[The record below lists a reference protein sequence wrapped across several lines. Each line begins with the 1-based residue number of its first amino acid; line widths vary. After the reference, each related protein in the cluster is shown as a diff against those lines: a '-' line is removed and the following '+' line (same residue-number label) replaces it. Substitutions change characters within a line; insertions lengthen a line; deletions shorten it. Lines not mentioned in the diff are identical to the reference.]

1 MAHRI
6 ADELVR
12 RLVEVGVE
20 RIYGVVGD
28 SLNPV
33 TDALR
38 LNGKLQWIHVR
49 NEESGAFAAGAEAQ
63 LSGKLAACAGSCG
76 PGNLH
81 LINGLFDAHRSN
93 APVLAIASHIPTSEI
108 GTGYFQETHPQNLFQ
123 ECSHYCEMITNPAQ
137 FERVLHIAMQSALGK
152 GGVGVIV
159 LPGDVGGAELPADG
173 SVRSLVSRRPSI
185 RPGEKDLA
193 RLADL
198 INSSKKV
205 ALFCGIGCENAHDEV
220 IALAEKVKAPVGHTY
235 RGKPFIEYDNP
246 YTVGMTGM
254 IGFGMAYEAIHE
266 CDLLLLLGT
275 DFPYDKFLPTKTKIA
290 QIDIRV
296 DRLGRRR
303 KLDLGIWGDVRETLQ
318 ALLPMLN
325 AKADRE
331 YLDATLRK
339 HKEKLRKMNVYVDHV
354 GKRLP
359 MHPEPVAAALSEA
372 AAPDAIF
379 TADTGMCNV
388 WSARYIKASKGRR
401 IIGSF
406 NHGSMANA
414 LPMAIGAQC
423 AYPGRQ
429 VVAMCGDGGFA
440 MLMGDL
446 LTITQYNLPIKILV
460 FDNSALG
467 MVKLEMETGGF
478 PDFQTDLKNP
488 NFAKLAEAVGMMG
501 VRIENPADL
510 TSGLK
515 KALQHPGPALIDVVT
530 DPNAL
535 SIPSHADRSQAVGFA
550 LGLGKMVLAGNLEEV
565 IDTVKG
571 NIRHI
576 GESLESIKNGF
587 GDSWARLCRDNF
599 HRTAT
604 PVGLPPAQVEVWQS
618 PA

>member
-1 MAHRI
+1 MAHRV

-12 RLVEVGVE
+12 RLAEAGVE

-38 LNGKLQWIHVR
+38 LNTNVKWIHVR
-49 NEESGAFAAGAEAQ
+49 NEEAGAFAAGAEAQ
-63 LSGKLAACAGSCG
+63 LTGKLAACGGSCG

-93 APVLAIASHIPTSEI
+93 APVLAIASHIPSSEI
-108 GTGYFQETHPQNLFQ
+108 GTAYFQETHPQNLFQ
-123 ECSHYCEMITNPAQ
+123 ECSYYCELISNPAQ
-137 FERVLHIAMQSALGK
+137 FERVLHIAMQHAAGLS
-152 GGVGVIV
+152 GVGVIV
-159 LPGDVGGAELPADG
+159 LPGDIAGADLPPESAP
-173 SVRSLVSRRPSI
+173 RSIVSRRPSI
-185 RPGEKDLA
+185 RPGDKDLA
-193 RLADL
+193 KLADL
-198 INSSKKV
+198 VNSSKKV
-205 ALFCGIGCENAHDEV
+205 ALFCGIGCDKAHDEV
-220 IALAEKVKAPVGHTY
+220 VALAEKVKAPVGHSY
-235 RGKPFIEYDNP
+235 RGKPFVEYDNP
-246 YTVGMTGM
+246 YDVGMTGM

-266 CDLLLLLGT
+266 CDLLILLGT

-296 DRLGRRR
+296 ERLGRRSR
-303 KLDLGIWGDVRETLQ
+303 LDLGIWGDVRETLQ
-318 ALLPMLN
+318 ALLPLLDT
-325 AKADRE
+325 KKDRE
-331 YLDATLRK
+331 YLDATLRQ

-354 GKRLP
+354 GTRLP
-359 MHPEPVAAALSEA
+359 MHPEPVAATLSEV

-388 WSARYIKASKGRR
+388 WSARYIKATKDRR

-414 LPMAIGAQC
+414 LPQAIGAQC
-423 AYPGRQ
+423 AYPDRQ
-429 VVAMCGDGGFA
+429 VISMSGDGGLA

-446 LTITQYNLPIKILV
+446 LTITQYDLPIKVLV
-460 FDNSALG
+460 FDNGALG

-488 NFAKLAEAVGMMG
+488 NFAKLAEAIGMMG
-501 VRIENPADL
+501 VRIEKPTDL

-515 KALQHPGPALIDVVT
+515 RALEHKGPALIDVVT

-550 LGLGKMVLAGNLEEV
+550 LALGKMVLAGNIDEV
-565 IDTVKG
+565 VATVEG
-571 NIRHI
+571 NIRHT
-576 GESLESIKNGF
+576 GESLESI
-587 GDSWARLCRDNF
+587 
-599 HRTAT
+599 
-604 PVGLPPAQVEVWQS
+604 
-618 PA
+618 

>member
-1 MAHRI
+1 MAHRV

-12 RLVEVGVE
+12 RLAEAGVE

-38 LNGKLQWIHVR
+38 LNTKVKWIHVR
-49 NEESGAFAAGAEAQ
+49 NEEAGAFAAGAEAQ
-63 LSGKLAACAGSCG
+63 LTGKLAACGGSCG

-93 APVLAIASHIPTSEI
+93 APVLAIASHIPSSEI
-108 GTGYFQETHPQNLFQ
+108 GTAYFQETHPQNLFQ
-123 ECSHYCEMITNPAQ
+123 ECSYYCELISNPAQ
-137 FERVLHIAMQSALGK
+137 FERVLHIAMQHAAGLS
-152 GGVGVIV
+152 GVGVIV
-159 LPGDVGGAELPADG
+159 LPGDIAGADLPPESAP
-173 SVRSLVSRRPSI
+173 RSIVSRRPSI
-185 RPGEKDLA
+185 RPGDKDLA
-193 RLADL
+193 KLADL

-205 ALFCGIGCENAHDEV
+205 ALFCGIGCDKAHDEV
-220 IALAEKVKAPVGHTY
+220 VALAEKVKAPVGHSY
-235 RGKPFIEYDNP
+235 RGKPFVEYDNP
-246 YTVGMTGM
+246 YDVGMTGM

-266 CDLLLLLGT
+266 CDLLILLGT

-296 DRLGRRR
+296 ERLGRRSR
-303 KLDLGIWGDVRETLQ
+303 LDLGIWGDVRETLQ
-318 ALLPMLN
+318 ALLPLLDT
-325 AKADRE
+325 KKDRE
-331 YLDATLRK
+331 YLDATLRQ

-354 GKRLP
+354 GTRLP
-359 MHPEPVAAALSEA
+359 MHPEPVAATLSEV

-388 WSARYIKASKGRR
+388 WSARYIKATKDRR

-414 LPMAIGAQC
+414 LPQAIGAQC
-423 AYPGRQ
+423 AYPDRQ
-429 VVAMCGDGGFA
+429 VISMSGDGGLA

-446 LTITQYNLPIKILV
+446 LTITQYDLPIKVLV
-460 FDNSALG
+460 FDNGALG

-488 NFAKLAEAVGMMG
+488 NFAKLAEAIGMMG
-501 VRIENPADL
+501 VRIEKPTDL

-515 KALQHPGPALIDVVT
+515 RALEHKGPALIDVVT

-550 LGLGKMVLAGNLEEV
+550 LALGKMVLAGNIDEV
-565 IDTVKG
+565 VATVEG
-571 NIRHI
+571 NIRHT
-576 GESLESIKNGF
+576 GESLESI
-587 GDSWARLCRDNF
+587 
-599 HRTAT
+599 
-604 PVGLPPAQVEVWQS
+604 
-618 PA
+618 

>member
-1 MAHRI
+1 MPHRI
-6 ADELVR
+6 ADELIR
-12 RLVEVGVE
+12 RLAQAGVE

-38 LNGKLQWIHVR
+38 LNNKVKWIHVR
-49 NEESGAFAAGAEAQ
+49 NEEVGAFAANAEAQ
-63 LSGKLAACAGSCG
+63 LTGKLAACGGSCG

-93 APVLAIASHIPTSEI
+93 APVLAIASHIPSSEI

-123 ECSHYCEMITNPAQ
+123 ECSHYCELISNPAQ
-137 FERVLHIAMQSALGK
+137 FERVLHIAMQSAIGK

-159 LPGDVGGAELPADG
+159 LPGDIAGMEAPAEVA
-173 SVRSLVSRRPSI
+173 SRSLVTQRPSI
-185 RPGEKDLA
+185 RPSDKDLA

-220 IALAEKVKAPVGHTY
+220 VALAEKVKAPVGHSY
-235 RGKPFIEYDNP
+235 RGKPFVEYDNP
-246 YTVGMTGM
+246 YDVGMTGM

-296 DRLGRRR
+296 ERLGRRS
-303 KLDLGIWGDVRETLQ
+303 KLDLGIWGDVQETLQ
-318 ALLPMLN
+318 ALLPMLDT
-325 AKADRE
+325 KQDRDF
-331 YLDATLRK
+331 LGAVLGK
-339 HKEKLRKMNVYVDHV
+339 HKEKIRKMNVYVDHV

-359 MHPEPVAAALSEA
+359 MHPEPVAAALSEV

-388 WSARYIKASKGRR
+388 WSARYIKATKDRR
-401 IIGSF
+401 LIGSF

-414 LPMAIGAQC
+414 LPQAIGAQC
-423 AYPGRQ
+423 AYPRRQ
-429 VVAMCGDGGFA
+429 VISMSGDGGFA

-446 LTITQYNLPIKILV
+446 LTLTQYNLPIKVLV
-460 FDNSALG
+460 FDNGALG
-467 MVKLEMETGGF
+467 MVKLEMETAGF
-478 PDFQTDLKNP
+478 PDYQTDLKNP
-488 NFAKLAEAVGMMG
+488 NFAKLAEAVGLMG
-501 VRIENPADL
+501 VRIENPTDL

-515 KALQHPGPALIDVVT
+515 KALEHPGPALIDVVT

-550 LGLGKMVLAGNLEEV
+550 LALGKMVLAGDLDEV
-565 IDTVKG
+565 VETVEG
-571 NIRHI
+571 NIRHV
-576 GESLESIKNGF
+576 GESV
-587 GDSWARLCRDNF
+587 DSL
-599 HRTAT
+599 
-604 PVGLPPAQVEVWQS
+604 
-618 PA
+618 

>member
-1 MAHRI
+1 MPHRI
-6 ADELVR
+6 ADALVS
-12 RLVEVGVE
+12 RLAEAGVE

-38 LNGKLQWIHVR
+38 LNNKVKWIHVR
-49 NEESGAFAAGAEAQ
+49 NEEAGAFAAGAEAQ
-63 LSGKLAACAGSCG
+63 LTGKLTACAGSCG

-93 APVLAIASHIPTSEI
+93 APVLAIASHIPSSEI

-123 ECSHYCEMITNPAQ
+123 ECSHYCEMISNTAQ
-137 FERVLHIAMQSALGK
+137 FERVLHIAMQNAIGK

-159 LPGDVGGAELPADG
+159 LPGDVAGAEVPAQAG
-173 SVRSLVSRRPSI
+173 SRSLVTKRPSI
-185 RPGEKDLA
+185 RPSEKDLA
-193 RLADL
+193 QLADL
-198 INSSKKV
+198 INSARKV
-205 ALFCGIGCENAHDEV
+205 ALFGGIGCENAHDEV
-220 IALAEKVKAPVGHTY
+220 VALAEKVKAPVGHTY
-235 RGKPFIEYDNP
+235 RGKPFVEYNNP
-246 YTVGMTGM
+246 YDVGMTGM

-296 DRLGRRR
+296 ERLGRRC

-318 ALLPMLN
+318 ALLPMVN
-325 AKADRE
+325 QRSDRNF
-331 YLDATLRK
+331 LDTTLGK
-339 HKEKLRKMNVYVDHV
+339 HKEKLRKMNVYVDHI

-359 MHPEPVAAALSEA
+359 MHPEPVAAALSEI
-372 AAPDAIF
+372 AAPNAIF

-388 WSARYIKASKGRR
+388 WSARYIKATKDRR
-401 IIGSF
+401 LIGSF

-414 LPMAIGAQC
+414 LPQAIGAQC

-429 VVAMCGDGGFA
+429 VISMSGDGGFA

-446 LTITQYNLPIKILV
+446 LTLTQYDLPIKVLV
-460 FDNSALG
+460 FNNGALG

-478 PDFQTDLKNP
+478 PDYQTDLKNP

-515 KALQHPGPALIDVVT
+515 KALQHPGSALIDVVT

-550 LGLGKMVLAGNLEEV
+550 LAMGKMILSGNIEEV
-565 IDTVKG
+565 VDTIEG

-576 GESLESIKNGF
+576 GESLESI
-587 GDSWARLCRDNF
+587 
-599 HRTAT
+599 
-604 PVGLPPAQVEVWQS
+604 
-618 PA
+618 

>member
-1 MAHRI
+1 
-6 ADELVR
+6 
-12 RLVEVGVE
+12 VE

-38 LNGKLQWIHVR
+38 LNNKVKWIHVR
-49 NEESGAFAAGAEAQ
+49 NEEAGAFAAGAEAQ
-63 LSGKLAACAGSCG
+63 LTGKLTACAGSCG

-93 APVLAIASHIPTSEI
+93 APVLAIASHIPSSEI

-137 FERVLHIAMQSALGK
+137 FERVLHIAMQSAIGK

-159 LPGDVGGAELPADG
+159 LPGDVVGMEATAG
-173 SVRSLVSRRPSI
+173 SASRSLVTKRPSI
-185 RPGEKDLA
+185 RPSDKDLA
-193 RLADL
+193 KLADL
-198 INSSKKV
+198 INSAKKV

-220 IALAEKVKAPVGHTY
+220 VALAEKVKAPVGHTY
-235 RGKPFIEYDNP
+235 RGKPFVEYNNP
-246 YTVGMTGM
+246 YDVGMTGM
-254 IGFGMAYEAIHE
+254 IGYGMAYEAIHE

-296 DRLGRRR
+296 ERLGRRS

-318 ALLPMLN
+318 ALLPMVN
-325 AKADRE
+325 QRADRNF
-331 YLDATLRK
+331 LDTTLGK
-339 HKEKLRKMNVYVDHV
+339 HKEKLRKMNVYVDHI
-354 GKRLP
+354 GTRLP
-359 MHPEPVAAALSEA
+359 MHPEPVAAALNEA

-388 WSARYIKASKGRR
+388 WSARYIKATKDRR
-401 IIGSF
+401 LIGSF

-414 LPMAIGAQC
+414 LPQSIGAQC

-429 VVAMCGDGGFA
+429 VIAMCGDGGLA
-440 MLMGDL
+440 MLMGEL
-446 LTITQYNLPIKILV
+446 LTLTQYNLPIKLLV
-460 FDNSALG
+460 FNNSALG

-478 PDFQTDLKNP
+478 PDYQTDLKNP
-488 NFAKLAEAVGMMG
+488 NFAKLAEAIGMMG

-510 TSGLK
+510 TSGFK
-515 KALQHPGPALIDVVT
+515 KALAHPGPALIDVVT

-535 SIPSHADRSQAVGFA
+535 SIPSHADKSQAVGFA
-550 LGLGKMVLAGNLEEV
+550 LAMGKMILSGNIEEV
-565 IDTVKG
+565 VATIEG
-571 NIRHI
+571 NVRHVR
-576 GESLESIKNGF
+576 ESLESI
-587 GDSWARLCRDNF
+587 
-599 HRTAT
+599 
-604 PVGLPPAQVEVWQS
+604 
-618 PA
+618 

>member
-1 MAHRI
+1 MAHRV
-6 ADELVR
+6 ADELIR
-12 RLVEVGVE
+12 RLAEAGVE

-38 LNGKLQWIHVR
+38 LNGKVQWIHVR
-49 NEESGAFAAGAEAQ
+49 HEETGAFAAGAEAQ
-63 LSGKLAACAGSCG
+63 LTGKIAACAGSCG

-108 GTGYFQETHPQNLFQ
+108 GTAYFQETHPEILFK
-123 ECSHYCEMITNPAQ
+123 ECSHYCELISNPKQ
-137 FERVLHIAMQSALGK
+137 FERVLHIAMQSAIGK

-159 LPGDVGGAELPADG
+159 LPGDVGGADLPAEG
-173 SVRSLVSRRPSI
+173 SPRSLVGRRPTV
-185 RPGEKDLA
+185 RPGEKELA
-193 RLADL
+193 RLAEL

-205 ALFCGIGCENAHDEV
+205 ALFCGIGCDNAHDEV
-220 IALAEKVKAPVGHTY
+220 VALAEKVKSPVGHSY
-235 RGKPFIEYDNP
+235 RGKPFVEYNNP
-246 YTVGMTGM
+246 FDVGMTGM

-275 DFPYDKFLPTKTKIA
+275 DFPYDKFLPTKPKIA

-296 DRLGRRR
+296 DRLGRRS

-318 ALLPMLN
+318 VLLPMLDT
-325 AKADRE
+325 KPDRE
-331 YLDATLRK
+331 FLDTMLRK
-339 HKEKLRKMNVYVDHV
+339 HKEALRKVNVYVDHV
-354 GKRLP
+354 GKRTP
-359 MHPEPVAAALSEA
+359 MHPEPVAAALSEI

-379 TADTGMCNV
+379 AADTGMCNV
-388 WSARYIKASKGRR
+388 WSARYIKATKDRR
-401 IIGSF
+401 LIGSF

-414 LPMAIGAQC
+414 LPQAIGAQC

-429 VVAMCGDGGFA
+429 VISMSGDGGLA

-446 LTITQYNLPIKILV
+446 LTITQYNLPIKVLV

-478 PDFQTDLKNP
+478 PDYQTDLKNP
-488 NFAKLAEAVGMMG
+488 NFAKLAEAIGMMG

-515 KALQHPGPALIDVVT
+515 KALQHSGPALIDVVT

-535 SIPSHADRSQAVGFA
+535 SIPSHADREQAVGFA
-550 LGLGKMVLAGNLEEV
+550 LAMGKLVLSGHIDEV
-565 IDTVKG
+565 VATIEG
-571 NIRHI
+571 NIRHTS
-576 GESLESIKNGF
+576 GALDSL
-587 GDSWARLCRDNF
+587 
-599 HRTAT
+599 
-604 PVGLPPAQVEVWQS
+604 
-618 PA
+618 

>member
-1 MAHRI
+1 MPHRI
-6 ADELVR
+6 ADELIR
-12 RLVEVGVE
+12 RLAEAGVE

-38 LNGKLQWIHVR
+38 LNNKVKWIHVR
-49 NEESGAFAAGAEAQ
+49 NEEAGAFAAGAEAQ
-63 LSGKLAACAGSCG
+63 LTGKLAACGGSCG

-93 APVLAIASHIPTSEI
+93 APVLAIASHIPSSEI

-123 ECSHYCEMITNPAQ
+123 ECSHYCELISNPAQ
-137 FERVLHIAMQSALGK
+137 FERVLHIAMQSAIGQ
-152 GGVGVIV
+152 GGVGVVV
-159 LPGDVGGAELPADG
+159 LPGDVVGKDMPPESA
-173 SVRSLVSRRPSI
+173 SRSLVTQRPSI
-185 RPGEKDLA
+185 RPGQKDLA
-193 RLADL
+193 KLADL
-198 INSSKKV
+198 INSAKKV
-205 ALFCGIGCENAHDEV
+205 ALFCGIGCEGAHDEV
-220 IALAEKVKAPVGHTY
+220 VALAGKVKSPVAHSY

-246 YTVGMTGM
+246 YDVGMTGM
-254 IGFGMAYEAIHE
+254 IGFGMAYDAIHE
-266 CDLLLLLGT
+266 CDLLILLGT
-275 DFPYDKFLPTKTKIA
+275 DFPYDKFLPTKCKIA

-296 DRLGRRR
+296 ERLGRRS

-318 ALLPMLN
+318 ALLPMVDT
-325 AKADRE
+325 KPDRA
-331 YLDATLRK
+331 YLDAVLSK
-339 HKEKLRKMNVYVDHV
+339 HQEKLKKMNVYVDHV
-354 GKRLP
+354 GTRLP

-388 WSARYIKASKGRR
+388 WSARYIKATKDRR

-414 LPMAIGAQC
+414 LPQAIGAQC

-429 VVAMCGDGGFA
+429 VISMSGDGGFA

-446 LTITQYNLPIKILV
+446 LTLTQYDLPIKVVV
-460 FDNSALG
+460 FDNGALG

-501 VRIENPADL
+501 VRIEKPADL
-510 TSGLK
+510 ASGFK
-515 KALQHPGPALIDVVT
+515 KALEHKGPALIDVVT

-535 SIPSHADRSQAVGFA
+535 SIPSHADKSQAVGFA
-550 LGLGKMVLAGNLEEV
+550 LGLGKMVLAGNLDEV
-565 IDTVKG
+565 METVKG
-571 NIRHI
+571 NIRHF
-576 GESLESIKNGF
+576 GESIESI
-587 GDSWARLCRDNF
+587 
-599 HRTAT
+599 
-604 PVGLPPAQVEVWQS
+604 
-618 PA
+618 